1 MRRFGFAFLLLSL
14 SLLIIPSYAQ
24 DGDIVDVPWNAEYF
38 NNPYLAGEAN
48 VSRLDDGIGFDWGA
62 NAPVAGLPVDNFSVR
77 WGKGGY
83 IPAGTYRFI
92 VTSSL
97 GFRLYIDG
105 EIILDTWDGSAE
117 NLTIG
122 RDYFIPAGTHN
133 IQLDY
138 YSFSGDASIYL
149 DWGLAPD
156 GELAPQS
163 TTVISADTVTI
174 TANIL
179 NVRSEPRIANN
190 IIERLARGQQF
201 SQISRSENG
210 RWVQLDL
217 GNGTLGWVSSAY
229 VQVSSAIVTIEGL
242 SGQMLRSTTRL
253 FIRTSPDI
261 SSDTLGLLLNGEDA
275 TIIGRS
281 EDATWWLVNHNG
293 VEGWVNALFVV
304 LSPDVNILDVVV
316 TNE

>member
-1 MRRFGFAFLLLSL
+1 MRRVGIISLLLSL
-14 SLLIIPSYAQ
+14 SLFLVPSYAQ
-24 DGDIVDVPWNAEYF
+24 DNTILDTAWHAEYF
-38 NNPYLAGEAN
+38 NNPYLAGEPN
-48 VSRLDDGIGFDWGA
+48 VTRFDERIGFDWGA
-62 NAPVAGLPVDNFSVR
+62 DAPVEGVPADNFSVR
-77 WGKGGY
+77 WGKGGH

-97 GFRLYIDG
+97 GFRLYIDD
-105 EIILDTWDGSAE
+105 EVILDTWDGGAE
-117 NLTIG
+117 NITIG

-133 IQLDY
+133 IQLDF

-156 GELAPQS
+156 GGVAPQS
-163 TTVISADTVTI
+163 ATIIDADTVTI

-190 IIERLARGQQF
+190 VIERLARGQQF
-201 SQISRSENG
+201 SQITRSENG

-217 GNGTLGWVSSAY
+217 GNGISGWVSSAY
-229 VQVSSAIVTIEGL
+229 VQVSSATVTTEGL
-242 SGQMLRSTTRL
+242 HGQTLRSTARL

-261 SSDTLGLLLNGEDA
+261 ASDTVGLLLNGEDA

-281 EDATWWLVNHNG
+281 EDANWWQVSLNG
-293 VEGWVNALFVV
+293 VDGWVNALFVV
-304 LSPDVNILDVVV
+304 ISPDVDVLDIPV
-316 TNE
+316 TSG